1 MASAEVP
8 DIRPRTRDD
17 LGGIWAL
24 ERRFHHRGH
33 REHREEKPGAKKK
46 ITRPS
51 MLRVK
56 RRRVRCDSQR
66 DRRTAK
72 NGGARG
78 HEKCFFRSGR
88 QLKASR
94 GGKCG
99 RRGAWSIS
107 RTGQA

>member
-72 NGGARG
+72 NGGANW
-78 HEKCFFRSGR
+78 HEILFFSSASKFRRSGG
-88 QLKASR
+88 AS
-94 GGKCG
+94 
-99 RRGAWSIS
+99 WSKS
-107 RTGQA
+107 T